1 MSERQSVVVTG
12 TSTGIG
18 AATVTALVRHGF
30 DVWATVRRQ
39 EDADRLR
46 NDHGDAVRPLLMDL
60 EHHDS
65 IRRQERR

>member
-1 MSERQSVVVTG
+1 MSKRQSVVTG

-39 EDADRLR
+39 QDAD
-46 NDHGDAVRPLLMDL
+46 
-60 EHHDS
+60 
-65 IRRQERR
+65 